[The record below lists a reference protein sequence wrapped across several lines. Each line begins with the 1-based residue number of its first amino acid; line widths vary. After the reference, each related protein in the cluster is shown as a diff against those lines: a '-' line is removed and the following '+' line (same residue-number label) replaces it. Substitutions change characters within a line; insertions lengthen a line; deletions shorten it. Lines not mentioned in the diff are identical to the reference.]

1 LRVLAR
7 RAASLDRHLVQR
19 GKSSASSG
27 WGWGGSGAPPPQPPP
42 HRRHRGGG
50 AAGAI
55 IAAIFFIAIVAAAV
69 VFVLPR
75 FLDDDADSSED
86 AESSEAPVAEAT
98 PPTPTPDAT
107 PTPPTDATPQP
118 LVPDTTEQPRTDP
131 DRSLERITWT
141 VATPATTLEQL
152 AQAWGIPRDTL
163 VALNPKTSTTEPLA
177 AGTHVV
183 VHSGPITGSESVGPP
198 NDGRLVGGIPFPE
211 GRTWLLAPDRSR
223 AFGTGE
229 TIVAVLAALDAD
241 AAKFPD
247 AAPIQLGEI
256 SARKGGPIYGHQSH
270 QAGRDIDIR
279 LAVTKERD
287 RFDPERNWFLIKTL
301 IESGEVVKIF
311 LNRSQQGWLRTAAE
325 ADVGIEAADRY
336 FAIISHEQGHTIHIH
351 VRFRC
356 PDNDYR
362 CVAYSLDETP
372 AEVAKVLVKLP
383 KGSGGANIVRKKGK
397 LPVLR
402 PKTKPRTPTKPTKP
416 SGGKLPGK

>member
-1 LRVLAR
+1 MV
-7 RAASLDRHLVQR
+7 
-19 GKSSASSG
+19 
-27 WGWGGSGAPPPQPPP
+27 
-42 HRRHRGGG
+42 
-50 AAGAI
+50 AGA
-55 IAAIFFIAIVAAAV
+55 V
-69 VFVLPR
+69 VYVLPR
-75 FLDDDADSSED
+75 LLDEASED
-86 AESSEAPVAEAT
+86 TDEAESADASAADAT
-98 PPTPTPDAT
+98 PSTPTPTPDK
-107 PTPPTDATPQP
+107 PTPVDATPPP
-118 LVPDTTEQPRTDP
+118 LVPETTEKPRTDP

-141 VATPATTLEQL
+141 VATPSTTLEQL
-152 AQAWGIPRDTL
+152 AQAWGIPPGTL
-163 VALNPKTSTTEPLA
+163 VALNPKTSSSAPLA
-177 AGTHVV
+177 VGTHVV
-183 VHSGPITGSESVGPP
+183 VHSGAITGSESVGPP
-198 NDGRLVGGIPFPE
+198 NDGRLNGGIPFPE
-211 GRTWLLAPDRSR
+211 GPTWLLAPDRSR

-279 LAVTKERD
+279 LAVTKARD
-287 RFDPERNWFLIKTL
+287 RFDSERNWFLIKTL

-325 ADVGIEAADRY
+325 ADVGKEGADRY

-356 PDNDYR
+356 PDDDRR

-372 AEVAKVLVKLP
+372 AEVAKVLFKLP

-402 PKTKPRTPTKPTKP
+402 PKTKPRTPTKP